1 MSKKK
6 QRTQGLVDTG
16 RGVINDNVYA
26 AMVTSKLFTAKV
38 EKPKKG
44 KGQIGFL
51 WKANT
56 ECLLFLWLNFVLR
69 IIFTQ
74 FL

>member
-44 KGQIGFL
+44 EGAYQR
-51 WKANT
+51 KAKHAGR
-56 ECLLFLWLNFVLR
+56 ESYL
-69 IIFTQ
+69 IAA
-74 FL
+74 

>member
-6 QRTQGLVDTG
+6 QRTQGQVDTG

-26 AMVTSKLFTAKV
+26 ALVTSKLFTAKV

-44 KGQIGFL
+44 KGAYQR
-51 WKANT
+51 KAKHAGR
-56 ECLLFLWLNFVLR
+56 ESYL
-69 IIFTQ
+69 IAA
-74 FL
+74 

>member
-6 QRTQGLVDTG
+6 QRAQGQVDTG

-44 KGQIGFL
+44 KGAYQR
-51 WKANT
+51 KAKHAGR
-56 ECLLFLWLNFVLR
+56 ESYL
-69 IIFTQ
+69 IAA
-74 FL
+74 